1 VARVHALVGRWNSG
15 DHTFEGLP
23 EQVDPAFELEGP
35 LSSVAGEPY
44 RGYAGI
50 EAWARDL
57 DEQFA
62 EWSIGLEDVRQV
74 GDQVIAIATIDARG
88 RASDITLRF
97 RSASVVDFGRD
108 GRILRLHIYQDGCRA
123 QNRGAERVVTK
134 EGKKAPISRHF
145 AVPEAHEDSVGH
157 EGGL

>member
-1 VARVHALVGRWNSG
+1 MTTTRKDDRCVEPGNPVAQERVARVRALVGRWNSG
-15 DHTFEGLP
+15 DHSFEGLP

-50 EAWARDL
+50 DEWARDL

-108 GRILRLHIYQDGCRA
+108 GRILRLHIYQDVDA
-123 QNRGAERVVTK
+123 ALKT
-134 EGKKAPISRHF
+134 
-145 AVPEAHEDSVGH
+145 VGLS
-157 EGGL
+157 E